1 MKLRATYIAGQFE
14 STNLNNRK
22 VLFLSSN
29 AKFMST
35 LNNSTNNKHKRKFP
49 GDLWC
54 SNLHVCNFS
63 AKYFAVEGEII
74 RIHFSKSIQ
83 YGEIFNST
91 RSDKH

>member
-35 LNNSTNNKHKRKFP
+35 LNNSTNNKHICRAKIPRRLMVFK
-49 GDLWC
+49 
-54 SNLHVCNFS
+54 S
-63 AKYFAVEGEII
+63 AWEII